1 MPKTIEFIKERGLE
15 ALNTELGIS
24 VKKYDEGLIVLNY
37 NQIESPK
44 SHPVV
49 MKCRGLILDTE
60 YNIVSR
66 SFDRFFNLGEQPETQ
81 LHLDWNKAVCFEK
94 VDGSLIKIYNWK
106 GTWYISTRGTAF
118 AESGVNGF
126 NITFKELVL
135 KALDCNEDQF
145 QERCNYWLNKE
156 ITYICEVT
164 AMENRVVTRY
174 DGYSLWSLSAR
185 ENKTGK
191 FVSDKSI
198 YSIGAN
204 DIRWYSF
211 NDVESCIETAKNLK
225 DLNEGYVIYQDGI
238 PVCKVKSPAY
248 VAVHHIRGEGTLNPK
263 RIAQLVLMNEQDE
276 YLKYFPEDESH
287 FTPYIAGLASLLMG
301 LEADWLR
308 SCQIEDQKEFAL
320 AVKDSLYSA
329 VLFQTKQRGGEP
341 IHVFHQQRES
351 YKIKLLE
358 DWMNV

>member
-1 MPKTIEFIKERGLE
+1 MKTLKFIAEKGLD
-15 ALNTELGIS
+15 ALNTELAIS

-44 SHPVV
+44 AHPVV
-49 MKCRGLILDTE
+49 VECRGLILDTD

-66 SFDRFFNLGEQPETQ
+66 SFDRFFNLGEQPDTQ
-81 LHLDWNKAVCFEK
+81 EHLNWCKAVCHEK
-94 VDGSLIKIYNWK
+94 VDGSLIKIYNWNN
-106 GTWYISTRGTAF
+106 TWYASTRGTAF

-126 NITFKELVL
+126 PITFKEIVL

-145 QERCNYWLNKE
+145 QARCDMFLDPEN
-156 ITYICEVT
+156 TYICEVT

-174 DGYSLWSLSAR
+174 EGYNLWFLAAR
-185 ENKTGK
+185 KNQTGEFVGKGLANGVGIKDIKSFKFDSVEN
-191 FVSDKSI
+191 
-198 YSIGAN
+198 
-204 DIRWYSF
+204 
-211 NDVESCIETAKNLK
+211 CIETAKNLK
-225 DLNEGYVIYQDGI
+225 DLNEGYVVYQDDI

-276 YLKYFPEDESH
+276 YLKYFPEDSDH
-287 FTPYIAGLASLLMG
+287 FTPYTEALNTLLHSLESAFLMVK
-301 LEADWLR
+301 D
-308 SCQIEDQKEFAL
+308 IEDQKEFAL
-320 AVKDSLYSA
+320 AVKDTLYSA
-329 VLFQTKQRGGEP
+329 VLFQARAKKQDLL
-341 IHVFHQQRES
+341 HVFHEQRES